1 MSKPQIRT
9 ITFWLYLTFGFSVG
23 AVSAADPAVP
33 GLARVIAIPAAV
45 GICYLIFQSQLAV
58 IRNLYRRERKT
69 QAPEDQPASTSVFR
83 TAREA
88 FSLRGG
94 LSDRSPAMTFL
105 FVGSVI
111 VALSFV
117 RAVAQGLHLPLIDLL
132 INGLIGVFVG
142 VVVISAGF
150 QRMHDRGRSGWWL
163 LVFFG
168 PTTLVLFAM
177 GRLIDMRAPENAIT
191 LTFLIGM
198 TFAAPTFIWGICETV
213 LLPPKPS
220 APKDAISVEKNV
232 NGPRQ

>member
-1 MSKPQIRT
+1 
-9 ITFWLYLTFGFSVG
+9 
-23 AVSAADPAVP
+23 
-33 GLARVIAIPAAV
+33 
-45 GICYLIFQSQLAV
+45 
-58 IRNLYRRERKT
+58 
-69 QAPEDQPASTSVFR
+69 
-83 TAREA
+83 
-88 FSLRGG
+88 
-94 LSDRSPAMTFL
+94 MTFL

-220 APKDAISVEKNV
+220 APKTRSASKRMCTVRVSSRETAMGRRRSARRQVPSWVASRPPDNSDA
-232 NGPRQ
+232 